1 VKARLAFL
9 KLRDLRLVF
18 GATLASQ
25 LGDGVVGV
33 ALAFAVLNLTRT
45 AHNRTGSATDLG
57 IVIAVRTVAQ
67 VSALLVGGV
76 VADRVNRRVVMIGSD
91 LTRLVGQAA
100 LGALLVS
107 GNATLPEVIASQIA
121 LGAAGGFFNPAS
133 AGLIPSVAGEYLQEA
148 NAMQGIAQAGSGILG
163 TAIGGVLVVAVGPG
177 AALLVD
183 AGSYL
188 VSASLLSRVRLTPA
202 AVVASAEEGEEEAA
216 EAKSFF
222 SDLRGGFD
230 EVRSRNWVWS
240 LIISLGIANA
250 MMGCF
255 EVLGPVICREHYGG
269 APAFALFGVCFGTGS
284 VLGGTML
291 LGVKPRFPLRLA
303 VILVVPCLFPSFL
316 LAAQA
321 PIWAIVPFTLLAG
334 AGPIG
339 FNTLW
344 WTTLQQHVPKDAIS
358 RVISFDFAGS
368 FALQPLGYLLA
379 GPVAVA
385 VGVPAAFLIFGA
397 AGLVPLLSNF
407 LIKDVRELE
416 ALPTPEPD
424 LGAAGA

>member
-1 VKARLAFL
+1 VKTRLAFL
-9 KLRDLRLVF
+9 KLRNLRLVF

-45 AHNRTGSATDLG
+45 AHNHTGSATDLG

-76 VADRVNRRVVMIGSD
+76 VADRVNRRLVMMASD
-91 LTRLVGQAA
+91 LTRLIGQAA
-100 LGALLVS
+100 LGVLLVS
-107 GNATLPEVIASQIA
+107 GNATLLEVIASQIA

-148 NAMQGIAQAGSGILG
+148 NAMQGIASAGSGILG
-163 TAIGGVLVVAVGPG
+163 TALGGLLVVVVGPG
-177 AALLVD
+177 YALLVD

-188 VSASLLSRVRLTPA
+188 LSATLLSQVTLGRA
-202 AVVASAEEGEEEAA
+202 AVSVPEEGEEES
-216 EAKSFF
+216 KPSFF

-230 EVRSRNWVWS
+230 EVRSRTWVWS
-240 LIISLGIANA
+240 LIITLAIANA

-269 APAFALFGVCFGTGS
+269 APAFALFGACFGVGS
-284 VLGGTML
+284 ILGGTML

-379 GPVAVA
+379 GPVSAA
-385 VGVPAAFLIFGA
+385 VGVPAAFLVFGGV
-397 AGLVPLLSNF
+397 GLVPLVSNF
-407 LIKDVRELE
+407 LIKDVRDLE
-416 ALPTPEPD
+416 ALPTPEAE
-424 LGAAGA
+424 LAAT